1 MPMFMK
7 AFPSKRCI
15 WISPNSDCMQLSLT
29 KLYYPLKR
37 EATET
42 DYFVRLFVRPSVRPI
57 AHWILQG
64 IHKKNVFFRKF
75 ATSPSPALGF
85 LVVQKITSQ

>member
-1 MPMFMK
+1 
-7 AFPSKRCI
+7 
-15 WISPNSDCMQLSLT
+15 MQLSLT

-42 DYFVRLFVRPSVRPI
+42 DYFVRLFVRPSVRQSLIAI

-64 IHKKNVFFRKF
+64 IHKKIVFFRKF

>member
-1 MPMFMK
+1 
-7 AFPSKRCI
+7 
-15 WISPNSDCMQLSLT
+15 MQLSLT

-42 DYFVRLFVRPSVRPI
+42 DYFVRLFVRPPVRPSLIAI

-64 IHKKNVFFRKF
+64 IHKKIVFFRKF